1 MNEGSSSQ
9 ADGGDRF
16 ASGGSRVLT
25 FKVFDLAKLS
35 VFSFQDLKTAWL
47 RSVFDGELNKTK
59 LDSLG

>member
-9 ADGGDRF
+9 AEGGDRF

-25 FKVFDLAKLS
+25 FKVFNLAKLS
-35 VFSFQDLKTAWL
+35 VLVFEDLKTAWL
-47 RSVFDGELNKTK
+47 RSVLNGELNKTK